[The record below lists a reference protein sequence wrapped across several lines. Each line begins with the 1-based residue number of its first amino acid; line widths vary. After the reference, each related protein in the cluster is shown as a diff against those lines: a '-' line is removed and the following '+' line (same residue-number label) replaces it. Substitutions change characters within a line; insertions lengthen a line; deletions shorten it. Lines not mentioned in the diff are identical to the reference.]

1 MLCFITEDLDGV
13 GNREANKNRTETP
26 PPSYDEALAISSMI
40 SQQNNDPLYVNL
52 SPSPPPL
59 ILHPIQ
65 PIAEGA
71 TASVLTT
78 TAAVTTSGQL
88 SSPSSSA
95 TAAAAVVVTS
105 ESSQRNSDGTMNV

>member
-1 MLCFITEDLDGV
+1 MLYFITEDLDGV

-26 PPSYDEALAISSMI
+26 PPSYDEALAISTMI

-78 TAAVTTSGQL
+78 TAAAVTTSGQL
-88 SSPSSSA
+88 SSPLSS
-95 TAAAAVVVTS
+95 AAAAIVVTP

>member
-1 MLCFITEDLDGV
+1 MLYFITEDLDGV

-26 PPSYDEALAISSMI
+26 PPSYDEALAISTMI

-78 TAAVTTSGQL
+78 TAAAVTTSGQL
-88 SSPSSSA
+88 SSPLSSA
-95 TAAAAVVVTS
+95 AAAAVVTP
-105 ESSQRNSDGTMNV
+105 ESFQRNSDGTMNV

>member
-1 MLCFITEDLDGV
+1 MLYFITEDLDGV

-78 TAAVTTSGQL
+78 TAAAVTTSGQL
-88 SSPSSSA
+88 SSPLSS
-95 TAAAAVVVTS
+95 AAAAIVVTP

>member
-1 MLCFITEDLDGV
+1 MLYFITEDLDGV

-26 PPSYDEALAISSMI
+26 PPSYDEALAISTMI

-78 TAAVTTSGQL
+78 TAAAVTTSGQL
-88 SSPSSSA
+88 SSPLSSA
-95 TAAAAVVVTS
+95 AAAAVATP
-105 ESSQRNSDGTMNV
+105 ESFQRNSDGTMNV